1 MPAQPVLARVPQGE
15 LIDADRFAPR
25 WPQVIVLF
33 TDERWHPATILAW
46 CRYQHGWAA
55 LIHWPDGRE
64 DWRRHNPRCLRRSV
78 EHLGG
83 WLNEHPG
90 LLSCHAR

>member
-1 MPAQPVLARVPQGE
+1 M
-15 LIDADRFAPR
+15 
-25 WPQVIVLF
+25 IVLF

-64 DWRRHNPRCLRRSV
+64 DWRRHDPRGLRRSV

-83 WLNEHPG
+83 WLNEHFG
-90 LLSCHAR
+90 LLRRRARWLNCPLGRATGPGSLTPRS